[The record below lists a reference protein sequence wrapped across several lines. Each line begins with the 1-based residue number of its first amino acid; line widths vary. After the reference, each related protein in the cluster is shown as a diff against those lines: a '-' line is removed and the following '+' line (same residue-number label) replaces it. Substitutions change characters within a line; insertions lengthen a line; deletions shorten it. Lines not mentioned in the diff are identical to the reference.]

1 MRKMSD
7 VQWRA
12 AVDLLVD
19 CLQRSQTLVAQV
31 LNDPENPKHHGDTKV
46 QFDVNNMIVST
57 VKKRIG
63 AK

>member
-1 MRKMSD
+1 MKKMTE

-19 CLQRSQTLVAQV
+19 CLEKSQTKIAQV
-31 LNDPENPKHHGDTKV
+31 LNDPGNPQHHGDTKV
-46 QFDVNNMIVST
+46 QFDTNNMIVST